1 MKIVLFIKFA
11 SLATEINKKLKQQ
24 PFCLTNLFD
33 SKCLFTIEFYKKDF
47 DKIYEN
53 LKDLE
58 KSYEASMV
66 QILDVNEQK
75 IIENIK
81 EIEKKE

>member
-11 SLATEINKKLKQQ
+11 SLATEIIKKLKQQ
-24 PFCLTNLFD
+24 PFCLTNFD
-33 SKCLFTIEFYKKDF
+33 SKCLFTIDFYKKDF

-58 KSYEASMV
+58 KSYETSMV
-66 QILDVNEQK
+66 QLLDVNEQK